1 MKHLLT
7 YQDEKSDKFW
17 EVEVKGKEMRVRYGK
32 TGSEGQASVKK
43 FTSVSAAETAAEKA
57 IAEKVKKGYRNHEKT
72 GGGAGAEDIETSII
86 ASISSEQT
94 FDLFDDSLPDKVIL
108 KEFKA
113 LKFTLDPAPPCEWSY
128 DIQSVEVSLD
138 RKNKTVSRAFSLS
151 LNININQSNI
161 NSVKEMMGDEGYFDE
176 DDGFDWSSAI
186 NYFIA
191 DTTVVPD
198 YANFNSENV
207 DIDIIE
213 VDS

>member
-94 FDLFDDSLPDKVIL
+94 F
-108 KEFKA
+108 
-113 LKFTLDPAPPCEWSY
+113 
-128 DIQSVEVSLD
+128 
-138 RKNKTVSRAFSLS
+138 
-151 LNININQSNI
+151 
-161 NSVKEMMGDEGYFDE
+161 
-176 DDGFDWSSAI
+176 
-186 NYFIA
+186 
-191 DTTVVPD
+191 
-198 YANFNSENV
+198 
-207 DIDIIE
+207 
-213 VDS
+213 